1 LGIVLEVR
9 FKASVAGK
17 NVVKAPNGE
26 KMFRLDL
33 VEEQESPPPVFYSSQ
48 DSDLAKDVLPIMQQ
62 VLRMMPIPL
71 STSFQLPRLTIWLTE
86 DEWDKLEPKPELGD
100 VLTVIISGG
109 EIRISRE
116 NQ

>member
-1 LGIVLEVR
+1 LGIILEVK

-17 NVVKAPNGE
+17 NVVRAPNGE
-26 KMFRLDL
+26 KMFRIDL

-48 DSDLAKDVLPIMQQ
+48 DSELAKDVIPIMQQ

-86 DEWDKLEPKPELGD
+86 DEWDRLEPKPELGD
-100 VLTVIISGG
+100 ILTVIISGG

-116 NQ
+116 NH